1 MHLKHIAPVVPSTEY
16 FTPPPPTSQ
25 SCVSPEVNAHYTT
38 RQGSFLCIGH
48 SVLHSVAGE
57 TQTSCNL
64 SPCFTI
70 CPSLHC
76 SFTMYQLTMNRDQ
89 KLLSQLG
96 FNDEQS
102 LTVKSSGTGTP
113 SGSSESSASASSS
126 SSSAVFNSAY
136 ALEQVPAQTP
146 LCPSYKYV
154 HSGFHQ
160 LTLPTCLCVQEKSLP
175 GVVMALVCNVFE
187 MLYQLANLDE
197 SRYICTV
204 LCTYL
209 N

>member
-1 MHLKHIAPVVPSTEY
+1 M
-16 FTPPPPTSQ
+16 
-25 SCVSPEVNAHYTT
+25 
-38 RQGSFLCIGH
+38 GH

-96 FNDEQS
+96 FSDEQS

-136 ALEQVPAQTP
+136 ALEQVPA
-146 LCPSYKYV
+146 
-154 HSGFHQ
+154 
-160 LTLPTCLCVQEKSLP
+160 
-175 GVVMALVCNVFE
+175 
-187 MLYQLANLDE
+187 
-197 SRYICTV
+197 
-204 LCTYL
+204 
-209 N
+209 

>member
-1 MHLKHIAPVVPSTEY
+1 
-16 FTPPPPTSQ
+16 
-25 SCVSPEVNAHYTT
+25 
-38 RQGSFLCIGH
+38 
-48 SVLHSVAGE
+48 
-57 TQTSCNL
+57 
-64 SPCFTI
+64 
-70 CPSLHC
+70 
-76 SFTMYQLTMNRDQ
+76 MYQLTMNRDQ

-96 FNDEQS
+96 FSDEQS

-146 LCPSYKYV
+146 LCSSYKGI
-154 HSGFHQ
+154 HLGFHQ

-197 SRYICTV
+197 SRYTCTV
-204 LCTYL
+204 LGTYL